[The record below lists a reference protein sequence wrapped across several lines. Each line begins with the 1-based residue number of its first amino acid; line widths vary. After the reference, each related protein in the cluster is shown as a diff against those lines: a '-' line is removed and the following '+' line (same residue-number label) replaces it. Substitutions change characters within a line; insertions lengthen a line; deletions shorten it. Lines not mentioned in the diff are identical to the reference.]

1 MEHAAVC
8 LFCLTDNIFKD
19 ERSVLLF
26 ARAVKLGKQC
36 ELIVMPKAKWG
47 PARDRL
53 ADPTPNTNPTRARA
67 RTRALSPTP
76 TLSCTLAA
84 PLTLSPNRPFPE
96 NVFNPTWKP
105 YLPDLSPAFTTIAI
119 NWELEYKPACVLQVV
134 ERLVPSVHSP
144 VDLQAAR
151 TQPNNT
157 PRPSPSPPSSFSP
170 SP

>member
-1 MEHAAVC
+1 MENAAVC

-67 RTRALSPTP
+67 RTRALGQTP
-76 TLSCTLAA
+76 TLTL
-84 PLTLSPNRPFPE
+84 TPNP
-96 NVFNPTWKP
+96 
-105 YLPDLSPAFTTIAI
+105 
-119 NWELEYKPACVLQVV
+119 
-134 ERLVPSVHSP
+134 
-144 VDLQAAR
+144 
-151 TQPNNT
+151 
-157 PRPSPSPPSSFSP
+157 
-170 SP
+170 